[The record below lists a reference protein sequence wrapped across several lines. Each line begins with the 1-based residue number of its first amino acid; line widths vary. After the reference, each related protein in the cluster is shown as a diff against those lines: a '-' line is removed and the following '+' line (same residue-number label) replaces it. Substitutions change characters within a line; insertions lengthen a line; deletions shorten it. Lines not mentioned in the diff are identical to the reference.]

1 MKPFSK
7 HIAFATLVDIAADPT
22 ENAAEARAHLAACSE
37 CQAAFSSVQR
47 LLTIMRT
54 DELVAPPG
62 GVLARALQVFRP
74 HQEPARGIVEG
85 LRALVATLRF
95 DSGLTP
101 ALGMRSGAGQVR
113 QLLFTVDEFDID
125 VRLQPANGNWRLEGQ
140 VLGGAGGGTA
150 ALGGASHNYVGEVNS
165 LGEFAFTGLEPGVY
179 RMQIT
184 LADAEIAI
192 AELPLGT

>member
-1 MKPFSK
+1 
-7 HIAFATLVDIAADPT
+7 
-22 ENAAEARAHLAACSE
+22 
-37 CQAAFSSVQR
+37 
-47 LLTIMRT
+47 
-54 DELVAPPG
+54 
-62 GVLARALQVFRP
+62 
-74 HQEPARGIVEG
+74 
-85 LRALVATLRF
+85 
-95 DSGLTP
+95 
-101 ALGMRSGAGQVR
+101 MRSGAGQVR

-150 ALGGASHNYVGEVNS
+150 ALGGATHNYVGEVNS